1 MNGSDAAERLGP
13 RSGPI
18 RFGVDPPFTFPG
30 RTMDPNHPSRR
41 TSGVVP
47 VLAIGLLAFGCL
59 GLAGCSLEAVLGEP
73 EVGEMPPEILA
84 QSEERLVL
92 MKFGATWCGPCKK
105 IDKELDQL
113 ERSGVNLQVV
123 RVDID
128 QSPALARQFHVS
140 SIPHLVL
147 VRDGKTLDKQVG
159 YRSEADLRRWASRY
173 EDIGSP
179 TADASGPAA
188 VGVGQI
194 QPNPFAAVER

>member
-1 MNGSDAAERLGP
+1 
-13 RSGPI
+13 
-18 RFGVDPPFTFPG
+18 
-30 RTMDPNHPSRR
+30 MDPKNSPRRPS
-41 TSGVVP
+41 GIVP

-59 GLAGCSLEAVLGEP
+59 GLGGCSIEAVVGEP
-73 EVGEMPPEILA
+73 QVGEMPPEILE
-84 QSEERLVL
+84 QSEQRLVL

-105 IDKELDQL
+105 IDQELDQL

-147 VRDGKTLDKQVG
+147 VRDGKALDKQVG
-159 YRSEADLRRWASRY
+159 YRSEADLRRWAARY

-179 TADASGPAA
+179 TADGSGPAA

-194 QPNPFAAVER
+194 QANPFAAVER